1 MREFSVCVVKIVCE
15 GVQCMCC
22 EDKEIECVREFSV
35 CVVKIRRLSV

>member
-1 MREFSVCVVKIVCE
+1 MCE

-35 CVVKIRRLSV
+35 CVVKMY